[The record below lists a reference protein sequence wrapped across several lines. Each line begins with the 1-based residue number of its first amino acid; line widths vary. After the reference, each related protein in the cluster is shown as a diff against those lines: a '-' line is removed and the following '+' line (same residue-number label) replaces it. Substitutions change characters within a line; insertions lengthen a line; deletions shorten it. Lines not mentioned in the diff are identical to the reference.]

1 MNILLLG
8 RKAAQLQ
15 KQLSILLTIKS
26 SNLSKDEPFN
36 SIVNSSQINVTSVEQ
51 IPSDQAGEV
60 PEFFMDRNFDLCI
73 VDEQALSAAQAW
85 ISTKKQLVPREFLPV
100 LLIVDRRAKK
110 SQPWQQF
117 ACVDEVIFNPVDPDE
132 LSLRVK
138 NLLRGRFREA
148 DPLRESLSLLT
159 TREPLLSP
167 ANHQQKNPYPPTNND
182 NHQQTTTLASPVS
195 AVEPL
200 VRNLFHDFVAEIQD
214 YAIFTLDAEGRVTSW
229 NAGAQRIM
237 GYTAA
242 EIIGQHFSKF
252 YPEADRLAGKP
263 EQELQLV
270 ITAGQCEDEG
280 WRQRASG
287 SKFWAQNTI
296 YALYDDS
303 AGEHPTPNHDGKQ
316 HQTAR
321 VIGFSVIT
329 HDLSERKQIEEELC
343 LLNRSL
349 RTIWEC
355 SQAMVRASAESELL
369 NEICRIIVEIGK
381 YPLAWVGLTE
391 PSHIVKPVACNG
403 IALKHIESLTES
415 LNLNW
420 DDPSPEVN
428 SIGKVIS
435 TGQPY
440 ICQDICQDIC
450 PGTSPDISPFTTTA
464 DSSSWRDWAIRHGY
478 AACIYLPLIS
488 RPLDGE
494 MRTTKD
500 KKLMQPSPQNIVGTP
515 AGSSVQ
521 CFGVLTIYA
530 KEANAFDL
538 QEVKLLQELAND
550 LAYGIMALRDR
561 RELMQAE
568 AALRESEQRYRQLVQ
583 LLPDAIIIH
592 NQGTIEL
599 INPAGIKL
607 LTGDVLR
614 HYAGDSHSDTL
625 ENWSETRSETKG
637 ENRSFGA
644 NIEANIETNNLV
656 GRNLKDFIQDISNI
670 FAEPTSPAADS
681 PEAIPFRET
690 TIQRLDGQVIP
701 VHAASI
707 TYQYREV
714 SSVLTV
720 LRNISQRKKTLE
732 ALQESEQRF
741 RITFTG
747 AAIGMAILGL
757 DGEFLEV
764 NSALQTMLGYTES
777 QLRAMTLTQVTHPD
791 DLAVGTHLFQQT
803 LQGKWENYQIEQRYI
818 NSRNQVVWGNLSVS
832 LIRDRGNIPQFI
844 IAMVEDI
851 SERKRAEQEL
861 RQYRN
866 HLEELVQLRTREKT
880 RLIISLQETNE
891 KLQKEVSD
899 RRRAESELLRVTQAV
914 ESTSDAVVMT
924 DLKGLATY
932 HNPAFL
938 NIFGYTKE
946 AINSAGGIGEIF
958 ANQTLGEKIFNKII
972 QGRSWSGE
980 VQLRTRNGQL
990 LESFLRADAVKD
1002 ENDQI
1007 IGAIAVSTD
1016 ITQIKQAEAI
1026 ARETSE
1032 QLLSLI
1038 NAMPD
1043 IVCFKDSQGHW
1054 KIANQAMLELLNLE
1068 GINYQGK
1075 TDIQLA
1081 EAIEA
1086 KYGISHY
1093 REALANWRKT
1103 DEVAWNLRLI
1113 SHSEEIIPGADGRL
1127 RNFEVTK
1134 VPLFHLDGSPKA
1146 IVVIGRDVTARR
1158 VAEAALIRLASIVES
1173 SDDAII
1179 GKNLDGII
1187 ESWNAGA
1194 ERIYGYSAAEV
1205 LGRSVLLL
1213 SLPERASEMPQLLA
1227 GVGKGTSIDHYET
1240 THRRKDGQQIHVSL
1254 TLSPIKDPK
1263 GEIIGVST
1271 IARDITDL
1279 KRIEEAL
1286 ERVRHHNELI
1296 LNSAGEGICGLDDQ
1310 GNTTFVNRSA
1320 AQMLGYSI
1328 TELHGKPFSIIL
1340 NSNSAPIY
1348 AALKDGSVHHGTN
1361 AVFWRKDGSTF
1372 PVDYISTPIEEQGKI
1387 VGAVVTFNDIS
1398 DRLAIERM
1406 KNEFISVVSHEL
1418 RTPLTSIRGA
1428 MGLLAGGLLD
1438 NNREKAQRM
1447 LDIAVANTDRLVR
1460 LINDILDLERIQ
1472 SGQVTMRQQ
1481 MFDLADLMVQAAD
1494 TMRGL
1499 AEKEGVTLIVEPLS
1513 VSVWGDSDRIF
1524 QVLTNL
1530 LSNAIKFSERN
1541 TTVWFNAQIQEN
1553 SFIPGTIRRNLL
1565 IRVQDQGRGIP
1576 PDKLE
1581 TIFGRFQQV
1590 DSSDSRKKGGT
1601 GLGLAICRSIIDCH
1615 KGQIWAESRLGEGS
1629 CFYVSLPLPP
1639 KISPEKTLGNS

>member
-1 MNILLLG
+1 MNIVILG
-8 RKAAQLQ
+8 EKAAQLQ
-15 KQLSILLTIKS
+15 GKLSNILTI
-26 SNLSKDEPFN
+26 NLPNIARSHPGFN
-36 SIVNSSQINVTSVEQ
+36 SIFNSNQINVTSVEQ
-51 IPSDQAGEV
+51 IPSQPAAEV
-60 PEFFMDRNFDLCI
+60 PESLRDLNFDLCI
-73 VDEQALSAAQAW
+73 VDEQALSAAQPW
-85 ISTKKQLVPREFLPV
+85 ILTKKQLVPREFLPV
-100 LLIVDRRAKK
+100 LLIVDRGAKN
-110 SQPWQQF
+110 SQPWQQL
-117 ACVDEVIFNPVDPDE
+117 AWVDEVIFNPVDPDE

-138 NLLRGRFREA
+138 NLLRGRA
-148 DPLRESLSLLT
+148 LSLLT
-159 TREPLLSP
+159 TREPLLSA
-167 ANHQQKNPYPPTNND
+167 ANQQPSQEEIVQKITTNITS
-182 NHQQTTTLASPVS
+182 QVSPV
-195 AVEPL
+195 EPS
-200 VRNLFHDFVAEIQD
+200 VRDLFHDFVAEFRC
-214 YAIFTLDAEGRVTSW
+214 AIFMLDAQGRVKSW

-252 YPEADRLAGKP
+252 YPEADARAGKP
-263 EQELQLV
+263 EQELQLAM
-270 ITAGQCEDEG
+270 TAGQCEDEG

-287 SKFWAQNTI
+287 LKFWAQNTI
-296 YALYDDS
+296 YALYDDAEELS
-303 AGEHPTPNHDGKQ
+303 SPNHDGKP

-321 VIGFSVIT
+321 VIGFCVIT
-329 HDLSERKQIEEELC
+329 LDLSDRKQIEEELC

-355 SQAMVRASAESELL
+355 SQAMVRATAESELL

-391 PSHIVKPVACNG
+391 ASHIVQPVACQG
-403 IALKHIESLTES
+403 IPLKDIEP
-415 LNLNW
+415 LNLSW
-420 DDPSPEVN
+420 DDPAPEID
-428 SIGKVIS
+428 SIGRVIS

-440 ICQDICQDIC
+440 ICQNIHE
-450 PGTSPDISPFTTTA
+450 DISSLATTA
-464 DSSSWRDWAIRHGY
+464 DLTPWRDWAIRHGY

-500 KKLMQPSPQNIVGTP
+500 KKLCSYPAQNIVGACRRSP
-515 AGSSVQ
+515 GQ

-530 KEANAFDL
+530 TEANAFDR

-550 LAYGIMALRDR
+550 LAYGIMALRAR
-561 RELMQAE
+561 QELIQAE
-568 AALRESEQRYRQLVQ
+568 AALRSSEQRYRQLLQ

-599 INPAGIKL
+599 INAAGIKL

-614 HYAGDSHSDTL
+614 YDSGDFHRDTYG
-625 ENWSETRSETKG
+625 NWPKGDCRS
-637 ENRSFGA
+637 SGA
-644 NIEANIETNNLV
+644 NLV
-656 GRNLKDFIQDISNI
+656 GRKLQNFIQEISDI
-670 FAEPTSPAADS
+670 FVEPISSASDS

-757 DGEFLEV
+757 DGKFLEV
-764 NSALQTMLGYTES
+764 NSALQAMLGYTES
-777 QLRAMTLTQVTHPD
+777 QLRAMTLIQVTHAD
-791 DLAVGTHLFQQT
+791 DVAVGIHLFQQM
-803 LQGKWENYQIEQRYI
+803 LQNKWGNYQIEQRYI
-818 NSRNQVVWGNLSVS
+818 NSRSQVVWGNLSVS
-832 LIRDRGNIPQFI
+832 IIRDRENIPQFI

-851 SERKRAEQEL
+851 TERKRAEQEL
-861 RQYRN
+861 RQYRD

-932 HNPAFL
+932 HNPAFF
-938 NIFGYTKE
+938 NIFGYTKA
-946 AINSAGGIGEIF
+946 AINSAGGLGKIF
-958 ANQTLGEKIFNKII
+958 ANQTLGEEIFHKII
-972 QGRSWSGE
+972 QGESWSGE

-1002 ENDQI
+1002 ENNQI

-1026 ARETSE
+1026 VRETSE
-1032 QLLSLI
+1032 QLRSLI

-1054 KIANQAMLELLNLE
+1054 KIANQAMISLLNLQD
-1068 GINYQGK
+1068 INYQGK
-1075 TDIQLA
+1075 TDSQLA
-1081 EAIEA
+1081 AEIEA
-1086 KYGISHY
+1086 KYGISNY
-1093 REALANWRKT
+1093 REALNHLRKT
-1103 DEVAWNLRLI
+1103 DEIAWNQGTI
-1113 SHSEEIIPGADGRL
+1113 FHSEEIIPGQDGRP

-1134 VPLFHLDGSPKA
+1134 VPLFHSDGSRHA
-1146 IVVIGRDVTARR
+1146 IVVIGRDVTTRR

-1179 GKNLDGII
+1179 GKTLDGTIQ
-1187 ESWNAGA
+1187 SWNAGA

-1205 LGRSVLLL
+1205 QGRSILLL
-1213 SLPERASEMPQLLA
+1213 SLPDRASEMPQLLA
-1227 GVGKGTSIDHYET
+1227 GIKKGTSIHHYET

-1286 ERVRHHNELI
+1286 ERIRHHNELI

-1310 GNTTFVNRSA
+1310 GNTTFINRSA
-1320 AQMLGYSI
+1320 AHMLGYSI
-1328 TELHGKPFSIIL
+1328 TELHSKPFSIIL
-1340 NSNSAPIY
+1340 NSDSAPIY
-1348 AALKDGSVHHGTN
+1348 AALKDGSVHHATN

-1372 PVDYISTPIEEQGKI
+1372 PVDYISTPIIEQGKI

-1438 NNREKAQRM
+1438 TNREKAQRM

-1460 LINDILDLERIQ
+1460 LVNDILDLEQ
-1472 SGQVTMRQQ
+1472 MKSGQMTMRQHN
-1481 MFDLADLMVQAAD
+1481 FDLADLMVQAAD
-1494 TMRGL
+1494 TMRSL
-1499 AEKEGVTLIVEPLS
+1499 AEKEGITLQLQPLS
-1513 VSVWGDSDRIF
+1513 TSVWGDSDRIF

-1530 LSNAIKFSERN
+1530 LSNAIKFSERG
-1541 TTVWFNAQIQEN
+1541 TTVWFKAEIQEN
-1553 SFIPGTIRRNLL
+1553 SFSPGKARRTLL

-1581 TIFGRFQQV
+1581 TIFGPFQQI
-1590 DSSDSRKKGGT
+1590 DSSDSRRKGGT
-1601 GLGLAICRSIIDCH
+1601 GLGLAICRSIINHH
-1615 KGQIWAESRLGEGS
+1615 KGQIWAESQPGEGS

-1639 KISPEKTLGNS
+1639 PGNFTGKDPGNS

>member
-1 MNILLLG
+1 M
-8 RKAAQLQ
+8 R
-15 KQLSILLTIKS
+15 
-26 SNLSKDEPFN
+26 D
-36 SIVNSSQINVTSVEQ
+36 
-51 IPSDQAGEV
+51 
-60 PEFFMDRNFDLCI
+60 
-73 VDEQALSAAQAW
+73 
-85 ISTKKQLVPREFLPV
+85 
-100 LLIVDRRAKK
+100 
-110 SQPWQQF
+110 
-117 ACVDEVIFNPVDPDE
+117 
-132 LSLRVK
+132 
-138 NLLRGRFREA
+138 
-148 DPLRESLSLLT
+148 
-159 TREPLLSP
+159 
-167 ANHQQKNPYPPTNND
+167 
-182 NHQQTTTLASPVS
+182 
-195 AVEPL
+195 
-200 VRNLFHDFVAEIQD
+200 LFHDFVAEIQD
-214 YAIFTLDAEGRVTSW
+214 YAIFMLDAEGRVTSW

-270 ITAGQCEDEG
+270 MTAGQCEDEG

-287 SKFWAQNTI
+287 LKFWAQNTI

-303 AGEHPTPNHDGKQ
+303 GSESLRLNGDWTQ
-316 HQTAR
+316 VETAR
-321 VIGFSVIT
+321 VVGFSVIT
-329 HDLSERKQIEEELC
+329 HDLSDRKQIEEELC

-391 PSHIVKPVACNG
+391 ASHIVKPVACKG
-403 IALKHIESLTES
+403 IPLKYIES

-420 DDPSPEVN
+420 DDPSTEFD

-450 PGTSPDISPFTTTA
+450 PDSLTTA
-464 DSSSWRDWAIRHGY
+464 DLTPWRDWAIRHGY

-494 MRTTKD
+494 MRKTKD
-500 KKLMQPSPQNIVGTP
+500 KKLMQQSPQNIVGGN
-515 AGSSVQ
+515 GSSPVQ

-530 KEANAFDL
+530 TEANAFDH

-561 RELMQAE
+561 KELIQAE

-599 INPAGIKL
+599 INAAGIKL

-614 HYAGDSHSDTL
+614 NYPGYSHSDNY
-625 ENWSETRSETKG
+625 ENWPEDKADF
-637 ENRSFGA
+637 RSFGA
-644 NIEANIETNNLV
+644 NLV
-656 GRNLKDFIQDISNI
+656 GRKLKNFIQEISNI
-670 FAEPTSPAADS
+670 FEDPISPVSDS

-747 AAIGMAILGL
+747 AAIGMAIVGL
-757 DGEFLEV
+757 NGEFLEV
-764 NSALQTMLGYTES
+764 NSVLQAMLGYTES
-777 QLRAMTLTQVTHPD
+777 QLRSMTLIQVTHPD
-791 DLAVGTHLFQQT
+791 DLAVGIHLFQQM
-803 LQGKWENYQIEQRYI
+803 LQKKWENYQIEQRYI
-818 NSRNQVVWGNLSVS
+818 NSRSQVVWGNLSVS
-832 LIRDRGNIPQFI
+832 IIRDRENIPQFI

-851 SERKRAEQEL
+851 TERKRAEQEL
-861 RQYRN
+861 RQYRD

-914 ESTSDAVVMT
+914 ESTSDAVAMT

-932 HNPAFL
+932 HNPAFF

-946 AINSAGGIGEIF
+946 AINSAGGLWEIF
-958 ANQTLGEKIFNKII
+958 ANRTLGEEIFNKII
-972 QGRSWSGE
+972 QGESWSGE

-1002 ENDQI
+1002 ENNQI
-1007 IGAIAVSTD
+1007 IGAIAVNTD

-1032 QLLSLI
+1032 QLRSLI

-1054 KIANQAMLELLNLE
+1054 KIANQAMIELLNLQD
-1068 GINYQGK
+1068 INYQGK

-1081 EAIEA
+1081 AEIEA
-1086 KYGISHY
+1086 NYGISNY
-1093 REALANWRKT
+1093 REALTLCRET
-1103 DEVAWNLRLI
+1103 DEIAWNQSTI
-1113 SHSEEIIPGADGRL
+1113 SHSEEIIPGRDGRP
-1127 RNFEVTK
+1127 RNFEMTK
-1134 VPLFHLDGSPKA
+1134 VPLFHSDGSRNA
-1146 IVVIGRDVTARR
+1146 IVVIGRDVTDRR

-1179 GKNLDGII
+1179 GKTLDGIVK
-1187 ESWNAGA
+1187 SWNAGA
-1194 ERIYGYSAAEV
+1194 ERIYGYTAAEV
-1205 LGRSVLLL
+1205 LGRSILFL
-1213 SLPERASEMPQLLA
+1213 SLPDRASEVPQLLA
-1227 GVGKGTSIDHYET
+1227 GIGKGTSIDHYET
-1240 THRRKDGQQIHVSL
+1240 VHRRKDGQQIHVSL
-1254 TLSPIKDPK
+1254 TLSPIKDRK

-1279 KRIEEAL
+1279 KRVEEAL
-1286 ERVRHHNELI
+1286 ERIRHHNELI
-1296 LNSAGEGICGLDDQ
+1296 LNSAGEGICGLDEQ
-1310 GNTTFVNRSA
+1310 GNTTFINRSA

-1348 AALKDGSVHHGTN
+1348 AALKDGSVHHATD
-1361 AVFWRKDGSTF
+1361 AVFWRKNCTTF
-1372 PVDYISTPIEEQGKI
+1372 PVDYICVPIKEQGKI

-1398 DRLAIERM
+1398 DRLVIERM

-1428 MGLLAGGLLD
+1428 MGLLASGVLKS
-1438 NNREKAQRM
+1438 NPEKAQRM

-1481 MFDLADLMVQAAD
+1481 MFDLADLMVQASD
-1494 TMRGL
+1494 TMRSL
-1499 AEKEGVTLIVEPLS
+1499 AEKEGITLIVEPLS
-1513 VSVWGDSDRIF
+1513 TPVWGDSDRIF

-1530 LSNAIKFSERN
+1530 LSNAIKFSERS
-1541 TTVWFNAQIQEN
+1541 TSVWFNAEIQEK
-1553 SFIPGTIRRNLL
+1553 SFSPGTTRRTLL

-1601 GLGLAICRSIIDCH
+1601 GLGLAICRSIIDYH
-1615 KGQIWAESRLGEGS
+1615 RGQIWAESQPGQGS
-1629 CFYVSLPLPP
+1629 CFYVSLPLPSE
-1639 KISPEKTLGNS
+1639 I

>member
-1 MNILLLG
+1 MKILLLG
-8 RKAAQLQ
+8 KKAAQLQ
-15 KQLSILLTIKS
+15 KHLSISLTIQFPNSSKS
-26 SNLSKDEPFN
+26 DPGFN
-36 SIVNSSQINVTSVEQ
+36 SIVNSNQINVTSVEQ
-51 IPSDQAGEV
+51 ISSEQAGEV
-60 PEFFMDRNFDLCI
+60 PEFFRELNFDLCI
-73 VDEQALSAAQAW
+73 VDELALSEAQAW

-100 LLIVDRRAKK
+100 LLIVDRGAKK
-110 SQPWQQF
+110 SQHWQQF

-132 LSLRVK
+132 LSIRVK
-138 NLLRGRFREA
+138 NLLRGR
-148 DPLRESLSLLT
+148 SLSLLT
-159 TREPLLSP
+159 TRDPLLSP
-167 ANHQQKNPYPPTNND
+167 ANHQQTTTKEQPPTNN
-182 NHQQTTTLASPVS
+182 HQRTTTITSQVSP
-195 AVEPL
+195 VEPL
-200 VRNLFHDFVAEIQD
+200 VRDLFHNFVAEIQD
-214 YAIFTLDAEGRVTSW
+214 YAIFMLDAQGRVTSW

-270 ITAGQCEDEG
+270 MTAGQCEDEG

-287 SKFWAQNTI
+287 LKFWAQNTI

-303 AGEHPTPNHDGKQ
+303 GGEHPTPNHDGKQ
-316 HQTAR
+316 HQIAR

-329 HDLSERKQIEEELC
+329 LDLSDRKQIEEELC

-391 PSHIVKPVACNG
+391 ASHIVKPVACRG
-403 IALKHIESLTES
+403 IPLKYIES
-415 LNLNW
+415 LNLSW
-420 DDPSPEVN
+420 DDPSTEFD

-440 ICQDICQDIC
+440 ICQDIC
-450 PGTSPDISPFTTTA
+450 PDISPFTTTA
-464 DSSSWRDWAIRHGY
+464 DREACRMALLSSWPDWAIRHGY

-500 KKLMQPSPQNIVGTP
+500 KKLMQQSPQNIVG
-515 AGSSVQ
+515 ANARSSVQ
-521 CFGVLTIYA
+521 CFGVLAIYA
-530 KEANAFDL
+530 TEAHAFDL

-561 RELMQAE
+561 KELIQAE
-568 AALRESEQRYRQLVQ
+568 AALRESEQRYRQLLQ

-599 INPAGIKL
+599 INAAGIKL

-614 HYAGDSHSDTL
+614 HYSGDSHSDTYGNSS
-625 ENWSETRSETKG
+625 ENKG

-644 NIEANIETNNLV
+644 NLV
-656 GRNLKDFIQDISNI
+656 GRKLKNFIQEVSNI
-670 FAEPTSPAADS
+670 FAEPISPVSDS

-764 NSALQTMLGYTES
+764 NSALQAMLGYTES
-777 QLRAMTLTQVTHPD
+777 QLRSMTLIQVTHAD
-791 DLAVGTHLFQQT
+791 DLAVGIHLFQQM
-803 LQGKWENYQIEQRYI
+803 LQNKWENYQIEQRYI
-818 NSRNQVVWGNLSVS
+818 NSRSQVVWGNLSIS
-832 LIRDRGNIPQFI
+832 IIRDRENIPQFI

-851 SERKRAEQEL
+851 TERKRAEQEL
-861 RQYRN
+861 RQYRD

-914 ESTSDAVVMT
+914 ESTSDAVAMT

-932 HNPAFL
+932 HNPAFF
-938 NIFGYTKE
+938 NIFGYTLE
-946 AINSAGGIGEIF
+946 DINSAGGLWEIF
-958 ANQTLGEKIFNKII
+958 ANQTVGEEIFNKII
-972 QGRSWSGE
+972 QGKSWSGE

-1007 IGAIAVSTD
+1007 IGAIAVNTD

-1032 QLLSLI
+1032 QLRSLI

-1043 IVCFKDSQGHW
+1043 IVCFKDSQGRW
-1054 KIANQAMLELLNLE
+1054 KIANQAMSELLNLQD
-1068 GINYQGK
+1068 INYQGK

-1081 EAIEA
+1081 AEIEA

-1093 REALANWRKT
+1093 REALTTCGKT
-1103 DEVAWNLRLI
+1103 DEIAWNQSTI
-1113 SHSEEIIPGADGRL
+1113 SHSEEIIQGRDGRL

-1134 VPLFHLDGSPKA
+1134 VPLFHSDGSPNA
-1146 IVVIGRDVTARR
+1146 IVVIGRDVTDRR

-1179 GKNLDGII
+1179 GKTLDGTIQ
-1187 ESWNAGA
+1187 SWNAGA
-1194 ERIYGYSAAEV
+1194 ERIYGYTAPEV
-1205 LGRSVLLL
+1205 QGRSILLL
-1213 SLPERASEMPQLLA
+1213 SLPDRASEVPQLLA
-1227 GVGKGTSIDHYET
+1227 GIEKGTSIDHYET
-1240 THRRKDGQQIHVSL
+1240 VHRRKDGQQIHVSL

-1263 GEIIGVST
+1263 GQIIGVST

-1286 ERVRHHNELI
+1286 ERIRHHNELI

-1310 GNTTFVNRSA
+1310 GNTTFINRSA
-1320 AQMLGYSI
+1320 ALMLGYSI

-1348 AALKDGSVHHGTN
+1348 AALKDGSVHHATD
-1361 AVFWRKDGSTF
+1361 AVFWRKNGSTF
-1372 PVDYISTPIEEQGKI
+1372 PVDYISTPIKEQGKI

-1438 NNREKAQRM
+1438 TNREKAQRM

-1481 MFDLADLMVQAAD
+1481 TFDLADLMVQATD
-1494 TMRGL
+1494 TMRSL
-1499 AEKEGVTLIVEPLS
+1499 AEKEGITLIVQPLS
-1513 VSVWGDSDRIF
+1513 TSVWGDSDRIF

-1541 TTVWFNAQIQEN
+1541 TSVWFNAEIQEN
-1553 SFIPGTIRRNLL
+1553 SFSPGTTRRTLL

-1601 GLGLAICRSIIDCH
+1601 GLGLAICRSIIDYH
-1615 KGQIWAESRLGEGS
+1615 RGQIWAESQPGEGS
-1629 CFYVSLPLPP
+1629 CFYVSLPLSPE
-1639 KISPEKTLGNS
+1639 ISPSKTLGNF

>member
-1 MNILLLG
+1 LGNVEKSQPSLAKSQVMNILLLG
-8 RKAAQLQ
+8 KKAAQLQ
-15 KQLSILLTIKS
+15 EQLSISLTIQFPNSSKS
-26 SNLSKDEPFN
+26 HPGFN
-36 SIVNSSQINVTSVEQ
+36 SSVNSNQINVTSVEQ
-51 IPSDQAGEV
+51 ISSEQAGEV
-60 PEFFMDRNFDLCI
+60 PEFFRDLNFDLCI
-73 VDEQALSAAQAW
+73 VDELALSEAQAW
-85 ISTKKQLVPREFLPV
+85 IATKKQLVPREFLPV
-100 LLIVDRRAKK
+100 LLIVDRGAKN
-110 SQPWQQF
+110 SQHWQQF

-132 LSLRVK
+132 LSIRVK
-138 NLLRGRFREA
+138 NLLRGR
-148 DPLRESLSLLT
+148 SLSLLT
-159 TREPLLSP
+159 TRESLLSA
-167 ANHQQKNPYPPTNND
+167 AN
-182 NHQQTTTLASPVS
+182 QQTSQEEIVQKITTNITSQVSP
-195 AVEPL
+195 VEPL
-200 VRNLFHDFVAEIQD
+200 VRDLFHNFVAEIQD
-214 YAIFTLDAEGRVTSW
+214 YAIFMLDAQGRVTSW

-287 SKFWAQNTI
+287 LKFWAQNTI

-303 AGEHPTPNHDGKQ
+303 GGEHPTPNHDRKQ

-329 HDLSERKQIEEELC
+329 HDLSDRKQIEEELC

-391 PSHIVKPVACNG
+391 ASHIVKPVACNG
-403 IALKHIESLTES
+403 IALKYIES
-415 LNLNW
+415 LNLSW
-420 DDPSPEVN
+420 DDPSPEID

-440 ICQDICQDIC
+440 ICQDICQDIY
-450 PGTSPDISPFTTTA
+450 PDILTPA
-464 DSSSWRDWAIRHGY
+464 DLTPWRDWAIRHGY

-494 MRTTKD
+494 MRKTKD
-500 KKLMQPSPQNIVGTP
+500 KKLMQQSPQNIVG
-515 AGSSVQ
+515 ANGGSPVQ

-530 KEANAFDL
+530 TEANAFDL

-561 RELMQAE
+561 KELIQAE

-599 INPAGIKL
+599 INAAGIKL

-614 HYAGDSHSDTL
+614 HYSGDSHSDTYGNWP
-625 ENWSETRSETKG
+625 ENKGDCRS
-637 ENRSFGA
+637 SGA
-644 NIEANIETNNLV
+644 NLV
-656 GRNLKDFIQDISNI
+656 GRKLQNFIQEISNI
-670 FAEPTSPAADS
+670 FEEPISPVSDS

-707 TYQYREV
+707 TYQYREI

-764 NSALQTMLGYTES
+764 NSALQAMLGYTES
-777 QLRAMTLTQVTHPD
+777 QLRSMTLIQVTHAD
-791 DLAVGTHLFQQT
+791 DLAVGIHLFQQM
-803 LQGKWENYQIEQRYI
+803 LQNKWENYQIEQRYI
-818 NSRNQVVWGNLSVS
+818 NSRSQVVWGNLSIS
-832 LIRDRGNIPQFI
+832 IIRNRENIPQFI

-851 SERKRAEQEL
+851 TERKRAEQEL
-861 RQYRN
+861 RQYRD

-914 ESTSDAVVMT
+914 ESTSDAVAMT

-932 HNPAFL
+932 HNPAFF
-938 NIFGYTKE
+938 NIFGYTLE
-946 AINSAGGIGEIF
+946 DINSAGGIWEIF
-958 ANQTLGEKIFNKII
+958 ANQTVGEEIFNKII
-972 QGRSWSGE
+972 QGKSWSGE

-990 LESFLRADAVKD
+990 LDTFLRVDAVKD
-1002 ENDQI
+1002 ENNQI
-1007 IGAIAVSTD
+1007 IGAIAVNTD

-1032 QLLSLI
+1032 QLRSLI

-1054 KIANQAMLELLNLE
+1054 KIANQAMLELLNLQD
-1068 GINYQGK
+1068 INYQGK
-1075 TDIQLA
+1075 TDRQLA
-1081 EAIEA
+1081 DAIEA
-1086 KYGISHY
+1086 KYGISNY
-1093 REALANWRKT
+1093 RETLTTCDKT
-1103 DEVAWNLRLI
+1103 DEIAWEQSTI
-1113 SHSEEIIPGADGRL
+1113 SHSEEIIQGRDGRL

-1134 VPLFHLDGSPKA
+1134 VPLFHLDGSPNA
-1146 IVVIGRDVTARR
+1146 IVVIGRDVTDRR

-1179 GKNLDGII
+1179 GKTLDGMIQ
-1187 ESWNAGA
+1187 SWNAGA
-1194 ERIYGYSAAEV
+1194 ERIYGYTAAEV
-1205 LGRSVLLL
+1205 QGRSILLL
-1213 SLPERASEMPQLLA
+1213 GLPDRASEVPQLLA
-1227 GVGKGTSIDHYET
+1227 GIEKGTSIDHYET

-1254 TLSPIKDPK
+1254 TLSPIKDAK
-1263 GEIIGVST
+1263 GQIIGVST

-1286 ERVRHHNELI
+1286 ERIRHHNELI

-1310 GNTTFVNRSA
+1310 GNTTFINRAA

-1328 TELHGKPFSIIL
+1328 TELHGKPFRIIL

-1348 AALKDGSVHHGTN
+1348 AALKDGSVHHATD
-1361 AVFWRKDGSTF
+1361 AVFWRKNGSTF
-1372 PVDYISTPIEEQGKI
+1372 PVDYISTPIKEQGKI

-1398 DRLAIERM
+1398 DRLVIERM

-1438 NNREKAQRM
+1438 TNPEKAQRM

-1481 MFDLADLMVQAAD
+1481 MFDLADLMVQASD

-1499 AEKEGVTLIVEPLS
+1499 AEKEGITLIVEPLS
-1513 VSVWGDSDRIF
+1513 TQVWGDSDRIF

-1530 LSNAIKFSERN
+1530 LSNAIKFSERH
-1541 TTVWFNAQIQEN
+1541 TSVWFNAEIEEN
-1553 SFIPGTIRRNLL
+1553 SFSPGTTRRTLL

-1601 GLGLAICRSIIDCH
+1601 GLGLAICRSIIDYH
-1615 KGQIWAESRLGEGS
+1615 RGQIWAESQPGQGS
-1629 CFYVSLPLPP
+1629 CFYVSLPLSPE
-1639 KISPEKTLGNS
+1639 ISP

>member
-1 MNILLLG
+1 MGNVEKSQPSLAKSKVMNILLLG
-8 RKAAQLQ
+8 KKAAQLQ
-15 KQLSILLTIKS
+15 EQLSISLTIQFPNS
-26 SNLSKDEPFN
+26 SKIYPGFN
-36 SIVNSSQINVTSVEQ
+36 SIVNSNQINVTSVEQ
-51 IPSDQAGEV
+51 ISSDQAGEV

-73 VDEQALSAAQAW
+73 VDEHALSAAQAW
-85 ISTKKQLVPREFLPV
+85 ISTKKQLVPGEFLPV

-110 SQPWQQF
+110 SQHWQQF

-132 LSLRVK
+132 LSIRVK
-138 NLLRGRFREA
+138 NLLRGR
-148 DPLRESLSLLT
+148 SLSLLT
-159 TREPLLSP
+159 TRDPLLSP
-167 ANHQQKNPYPPTNND
+167 ANHQQKNPYPPTND
-182 NHQQTTTLASPVS
+182 LALSEAEVYQQTTAIASQVS
-195 AVEPL
+195 PVEPL
-200 VRNLFHDFVAEIQD
+200 VRDLFHDFVAEIQD
-214 YAIFTLDAEGRVTSW
+214 YAIFMLDAEGRVTSW

-287 SKFWAQNTI
+287 LKFWAQNTI

-303 AGEHPTPNHDGKQ
+303 GGEHPTPNHDGKQ

-329 HDLSERKQIEEELC
+329 HDLSDRKQIEEELC

-403 IALKHIESLTES
+403 IALKYIES
-415 LNLNW
+415 LNLSW
-420 DDPSPEVN
+420 DDPSPEVD

-435 TGQPY
+435 SGQPY
-440 ICQDICQDIC
+440 ICQ
-450 PGTSPDISPFTTTA
+450 DISPFTTTA
-464 DSSSWRDWAIRHGY
+464 DLTPWRNWAIRHGY

-500 KKLMQPSPQNIVGTP
+500 KKLMQQSPQNIVGSP
-515 AGSSVQ
+515 PQPPRQRGGKGGSVQ

-530 KEANAFDL
+530 TEANAFDL

-561 RELMQAE
+561 KELIQAE
-568 AALRESEQRYRQLVQ
+568 AALRESEQRYRQLLQ

-599 INPAGIKL
+599 INAAGIKL

-614 HYAGDSHSDTL
+614 HYSGDFHSDTL
-625 ENWSETRSETKG
+625 GNWSETKG
-637 ENRSFGA
+637 ENRSSGA
-644 NIEANIETNNLV
+644 NLV
-656 GRNLKDFIQDISNI
+656 GRKLKNFIQEISNI
-670 FAEPTSPAADS
+670 FAEPISPVSDS

-764 NSALQTMLGYTES
+764 NSALQAMLGYTES
-777 QLRAMTLTQVTHPD
+777 QLRSMTLIQVTHAD
-791 DLAVGTHLFQQT
+791 DLAVGIHLFQQM
-803 LQGKWENYQIEQRYI
+803 LQNKWENYQIEQRYI
-818 NSRNQVVWGNLSVS
+818 NSRSQVVWGNLSIS
-832 LIRDRGNIPQFI
+832 IIRDRENIPQFI

-851 SERKRAEQEL
+851 TERKRAEQEL
-861 RQYRN
+861 RQYRD

-946 AINSAGGIGEIF
+946 AINSAGGIWEIF
-958 ANQTLGEKIFNKII
+958 ANQTLGEEIFNKII

-1007 IGAIAVSTD
+1007 IGAIAVNTD

-1032 QLLSLI
+1032 QLRSLI

-1068 GINYQGK
+1068 EINYQGK

-1081 EAIEA
+1081 DAIEA
-1086 KYGISHY
+1086 KHGISNY
-1093 REALANWRKT
+1093 REALTHCRKT
-1103 DEVAWNLRLI
+1103 DEIAWNLRLI
-1113 SHSEEIIPGADGRL
+1113 SHSEEIITGRDGRL

-1134 VPLFHLDGSPKA
+1134 VPLFHLDGSPNA
-1146 IVVIGRDVTARR
+1146 IVVIGRDVTDRR

-1205 LGRSVLLL
+1205 LGRSILLL
-1213 SLPERASEMPQLLA
+1213 SLPDRASEVPQLLA
-1227 GVGKGTSIDHYET
+1227 GIGKGTSIDHYET
-1240 THRRKDGQQIHVSL
+1240 LHRRKDGQQIHVSL

-1286 ERVRHHNELI
+1286 ERIRHHNELI

-1310 GNTTFVNRSA
+1310 GNTTFINRSA
-1320 AQMLGYSI
+1320 ALMLGYSI

-1348 AALKDGSVHHGTN
+1348 AALKDGSVHHATD
-1361 AVFWRKDGSTF
+1361 AVFWRKNGSTF
-1372 PVDYISTPIEEQGKI
+1372 PVDYISTPIKEQGKI

-1438 NNREKAQRM
+1438 SNREKAQRM

-1481 MFDLADLMVQAAD
+1481 MFDLADLMVQATD

-1499 AEKEGVTLIVEPLS
+1499 AEKEGITLIVEPLS
-1513 VSVWGDSDRIF
+1513 TSVWGDSDRIF

-1541 TTVWFNAQIQEN
+1541 TSVWFNAEIQEK
-1553 SFIPGTIRRNLL
+1553 SFSPGTTRRTLL

-1601 GLGLAICRSIIDCH
+1601 GLGLAICRSIIDYH
-1615 KGQIWAESRLGEGS
+1615 RGQIWAESQPGEGS
-1629 CFYVSLPLPP
+1629 CFYVSLPLSPE
-1639 KISPEKTLGNS
+1639 ISPEKTLGNS